1 MLDRIYR
8 ALHHIVSN
16 QETIIANQGAIMAD
30 LAAVQAAVAAE
41 TTAIDALAAKLA
53 SPPPFVLQ
61 SDLDPVVESVN
72 ANRAKVE
79 AMTAAAP

>member
-1 MLDRIYR
+1 MGEIISFL
-8 ALHHIVSN
+8 AHIIRKLNRVLSN
-16 QETIIANQGAIMAD
+16 QEQIMAD
-30 LAAVQAAVAAE
+30 LAAVEAAVAAE